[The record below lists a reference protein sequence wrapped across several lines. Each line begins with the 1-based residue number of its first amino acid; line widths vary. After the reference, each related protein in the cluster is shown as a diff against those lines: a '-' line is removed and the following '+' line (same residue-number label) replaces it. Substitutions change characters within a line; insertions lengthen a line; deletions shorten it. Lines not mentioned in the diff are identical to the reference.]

1 MPREVF
7 ELRVPFLKLLIG
19 VLVTLLPL
27 SLLGV
32 YTMSAGADRLQEEIG
47 GHYET
52 IASGIASQVAQ
63 FIRADTTQ
71 VVFMAADPTVREAVE
86 AVNREDGRMSA
97 AALTTKIQR
106 IEQNWNT
113 PESEALVKG
122 ILSSPASETLRRYL
136 ELDPA
141 FLRISVTGQE
151 GYTVAASHRTID
163 YYQADEEFWQ
173 DIFAAGHGAISLT
186 DILYD
191 EPSQSNYIGIGVP
204 IVEPGSNRVIGFY
217 TGLLGFELKQK
228 FGSAIAILAK
238 DDLAV
243 SLPVGAV
250 GRRFPF
256 LGAAADAGPQPA
268 RARWMEP
275 FRRPG

>member
-1 MPREVF
+1 V
-7 ELRVPFLKLLIG
+7 
-19 VLVTLLPL
+19 
-27 SLLGV
+27 
-32 YTMSAGADRLQEEIG
+32 DRLQEEIG

-106 IEQNWNT
+106 IEESWNT
-113 PESEALVKG
+113 PESEALVKR

-163 YYQADEEFWQ
+163 YYQADEECWQ

-204 IVEPGSNRVIGFY
+204 IVEPGSNRVDR
-217 TGLLGFELKQK
+217 LLYRPPWVRTQAEIRIRDSHPRKGR
-228 FGSAIAILAK
+228 
-238 DDLAV
+238 
-243 SLPVGAV
+243 PRAV
-250 GRRFPF
+250 GRRSPF
-256 LGAAADAGPQPA
+256 LGGAADAGPQPA